1 MTTYPTNLQRNLL
14 KVSFSTLTKL
24 AALEVGEF
32 PKIIILI
39 NLASKAQSWRS
50 LFARNATAKIKT
62 NNLLVKNHALYQL
75 CQYN

>member
-24 AALEVGEF
+24 

-39 NLASKAQSWRS
+39 NPASKAQSWRS
-50 LFARNATAKIKT
+50 LFARNATAKIET

-75 CQYN
+75 RQYN